1 MSVWSR
7 VCDRLD
13 PLFATLHAWDERA
26 MEAFSGAQALRKL
39 YRLFV
44 AATYLGDGYVW
55 AALAT
60 GLAVFGTTA
69 DRWNVVVGFGVTVA
83 NLVLVRL
90 LKMAVSR
97 ERPEADGEGFRGRV
111 IDTFS
116 FPSGHAT
123 TSFGLAYLVAV
134 RYPHPAVQAAV
145 CLGATTIALSRVY
158 LREHYFLDIAGGAVL
173 GTLVAASLLP
183 LFHWLVF

>member
-1 MSVWSR
+1 MTVWQR

-13 PLFATLHAWDERA
+13 PLFTVLHAWDEKA
-26 MEAFSGAQALRKL
+26 MESFSGARLLR
-39 YRLFV
+39 RMDRFFV
-44 AATYLGDGYVW
+44 AATYLGDGYIW
-55 AALAT
+55 AALAL
-60 GLAVFGTTA
+60 GLVAFGATS

-83 NLVLVRL
+83 NLTFVRL
-90 LKMAVSR
+90 LKMLVSR
-97 ERPEADGEGFRGRV
+97 ERPETDGDALRGRV

-134 RYPHPAVQAAV
+134 RYPHPGVQAAV
-145 CLGATTIALSRVY
+145 CFGAATIALSRVY
-158 LREHYFLDIAGGAVL
+158 LREHYFLDIVGGAVL

-183 LFHWLVF
+183 LFRWLVF